1 MTSHPD
7 FAYVQA
13 RLQARHGRMPGTAV
27 WQTLE
32 SSRTAEHY
40 LAMARS
46 GPWSDWTDR
55 LDERG
60 EAHRIERGLRARW
73 RQHVDEVARWQ
84 PQRWQAATR
93 WFASV
98 VELPL
103 IELLYHGAAAARW
116 LHEDERLA
124 AFAQPDEAARTAALR
139 RAGLAPFA
147 AARAG
152 RDGRDAATIWL
163 DEWIRLTPDDG
174 HDPALL
180 GRPAGLLLPRLMH
193 ADGARDTAAL
203 AVRADLMK
211 LFRRH
216 VGTAVAVF
224 AHLALV
230 ALDVE
235 RLRGGIVVRGLFP
248 PGGESAPGPAGA

>member
-7 FAYVQA
+7 FAYAQA
-13 RLQARHGRMPGTAV
+13 RLQARHGRMPGAVV

-32 SSRTAEHY
+32 SSRSAGHY
-40 LAMARS
+40 LAMARTS
-46 GPWSDWTDR
+46 PWSDWTDR

-60 EAHRIERGLRARW
+60 EAHHVERSLRARW

-93 WFASV
+93 WFATL

-103 IELLYHGAAAARW
+103 IERLCCGAAAPRW

-124 AFAQPDEAARTAALR
+124 AFAQPDEAARAAALQG
-139 RAGLAPFA
+139 AGLAPFA

-152 RDGRDAATIWL
+152 RDGRDAAAIWL
-163 DEWIRLTPDDG
+163 DEWRRLTPDDG
-174 HDPALL
+174 HDPVLL

-193 ADGARDTAAL
+193 AGGARDAAAL
-203 AVRADLMK
+203 ATRADLLK

-216 VGTAVAVF
+216 AGSAVAVF

-248 PGGESAPGPAGA
+248 PSGEPAPGPGGA